1 MIGTPIKYYRVE
13 HDTHYRYQY
22 KVSLSQ
28 QLLHL
33 APRSFDYQTCLA
45 QHIDIQPVSADWVER
60 SDYFGNPTR
69 HVTLTTMHN
78 TLTVKAY
85 STVALSARPTIQA
98 LRHSAP
104 WDVLHDALLRTD
116 LATTSAPF
124 HFLYESPHISLSA
137 ALRAYAQPCFSPGRA
152 LLEATLALTEQIYRD
167 FEFDP
172 TATTIATP
180 LSEVMRGRRGVCQ
193 DFAHLM
199 IGCLRSLGLACR
211 YVSGYLLTTP
221 PPGQPRLIGADASH
235 AWVSVFAP
243 DIGWVDFD
251 PTNCCLVQDEHITLG
266 WGRDF
271 SDVTPLRGVV
281 LGGGEQ
287 KLEVKVTVTPIAP
300 PAA

>member
-1 MIGTPIKYYRVE
+1 MIGQAIQYYRVQ
-13 HDTHYRYQY
+13 HDTHYHYQY

-33 APRSFDYQTCLA
+33 VPRNFAYQSCLS
-45 QHIDIQPVSADWVER
+45 QHIEITPASADWIAHV
-60 SDYFGNPTR
+60 DYFGNPTR
-69 HVTLTTMHN
+69 HITLTTMHN
-78 TLTVKAY
+78 ALVVKAC
-85 STVALSARPTIQA
+85 STVALSERPSMAQIHSSPAWESLPAA
-98 LRHSAP
+98 LLHAHAADSAP
-104 WDVLHDALLRTD
+104 Y
-116 LATTSAPF
+116 
-124 HFLYESPHISLSA
+124 HFLFESPHVRLSP
-137 ALRAYAQPCFSPGRA
+137 ALRTYALSCFAPGRPV
-152 LLEATLALTEQIYRD
+152 LEAVMALTEQIYHD

-180 LSEVMRGRRGVCQ
+180 LSELMRDRRGVCQ

-199 IGCLRSLGLACR
+199 IGCLRCLGLACR

-221 PPGQPRLIGADASH
+221 PAGQTRLIGADASH
-235 AWVSVFAP
+235 AWVSVFVPSA
-243 DIGWVDFD
+243 GWIDFD

-271 SDVTPLRGVV
+271 SDVTPLRGIV

-287 KLEVKVTVTPIAP
+287 KLDVKVTVTPIPP